1 MDKGRPIEWT
11 PEKKQ
16 NAIDEIFQ
24 KITEGNSI
32 RTILKENDNLPSRK
46 TFLEWLAKDKELSSH
61 YARICDVRADIIFDE
76 MMDIADDGTNDYMTK
91 QIGDGIKM
99 QVLNS
104 EHIQRSKLRIDTRKW
119 ILSKMNPKKYSD
131 KIDLTS
137 DGNEIKQPT
146 TVINLGSG
154 IKPNEE

>member
-1 MDKGRPIEWT
+1 MEKGRPIEWT

-16 NAIDEIFQ
+16 NAIDEILH

-32 RTILKENDNLPSRK
+32 RHILRDNESLPSRK
-46 TFLEWLAKDKELSSH
+46 TFLEWLAKDKDLSSQ
-61 YARICDVRADIIFDE
+61 YARTCDVRADIIFDE

-91 QIGDGIKM
+91 QIGDGIEI
-99 QVLNS
+99 QVLNT
-104 EHIQRSKLRIDTRKW
+104 EHIQRSRLRIDTRKW

-137 DGNEIKQPT
+137 DGNEIKQAPT
-146 TVINLGSG
+146 IINLGSG
-154 IKPNEE
+154 IKP

>member
-16 NAIDEIFQ
+16 SAIDDIFQ

-32 RTILKENDNLPSRK
+32 RHILKDNPDLPSRK

-61 YARICDVRADIIFDE
+61 YARICDVRSDIIFDE

-91 QIGDGIKM
+91 MIGDGIEI
-99 QVLNS
+99 QVLNH

-119 ILSKMNPKKYSD
+119 ILAKMNPKKYSD
-131 KIDLTS
+131 KVDITS
-137 DGNEIKQPT
+137 DGNEIKQTPT
-146 TVINLGSG
+146 IINLGSG
-154 IKPNEE
+154 IKPE